1 VTSAT
6 TTEYPPVTLTSR
18 KILDHINNLRNA
30 EVTEASANEIATT
43 IRTLANQCNA
53 RFLKDIQVDAVYTQ
67 TNSIQTEI
75 KSWYFSDLNS
85 TNIQKYIID
94 TFENL
99 ERNAYNTQVETSNR
113 CIDALCVLVNYSN
126 IVVQSRTDHYLK
138 LQEKKLDDCSNSSN
152 SVETSTHLVNGE
164 CFYGK

>member
-53 RFLKDIQVDAVYTQ
+53 RFLKDIQVDAIYTQ

-75 KSWYFSDLNS
+75 KSWYFSDLNF

-94 TFENL
+94 TFKNL
-99 ERNAYNTQVETSNR
+99 ERNSYNTQIETSNR
-113 CIDALCVLVNYSN
+113 CVDALCVLVDYLN
-126 IVVQSRTDHYLK
+126 IVIFSRLAHCIKLREKNLDELQSSK
-138 LQEKKLDDCSNSSN
+138 
-152 SVETSTHLVNGE
+152 SVETSTRLVIGDD
-164 CFYGK
+164 YG